1 LDLFALVV
9 GNSFG
14 GMDFL
19 DLENASCSDHFAS
32 QKVETSS
39 TVFILTEI
47 KGTAETFVPPEKASS
62 WARQTTHSSEVGLF
76 G

>member
-1 LDLFALVV
+1 MV

-19 DLENASCSDHFAS
+19 CLENASCSDYVAS

-39 TVFILTEI
+39 TVSILTEI
-47 KGTAETFVPPEKASS
+47 QGTAGIFVRPEKASS